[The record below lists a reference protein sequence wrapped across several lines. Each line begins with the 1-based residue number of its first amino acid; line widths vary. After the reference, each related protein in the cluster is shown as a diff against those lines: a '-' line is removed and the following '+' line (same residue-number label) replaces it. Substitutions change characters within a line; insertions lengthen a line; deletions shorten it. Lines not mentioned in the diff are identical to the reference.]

1 MPTSP
6 TPLETV
12 LLEDPAAPGG
22 PSRVWLAPGRG
33 ALVTRFSA
41 AGREVLFLD
50 EATLLDEGKNV
61 RGGVPV
67 LFPSPGRLQQD
78 RWARDGRSG
87 TLGQH
92 GFARNLPWE
101 VVAQGPSEVTLRLL
115 PTAATRANYPFEFQ
129 LDYRFSLTGPALRIE
144 QRVHN
149 PGPLPLPFGCGFHPY
164 FHVPQE
170 EKSGARIEN
179 KATRAFDN
187 VTKQEVALTGAIDL
201 SAQEVDL
208 HLEDHGRADCAL
220 VLEGGA
226 RVEVSGSPEL
236 SRWVIWTLAGKEF
249 VCLEPWTGP
258 GDGLNTGLG
267 LLVAAPGE
275 TRALWT
281 EIALKTA

>member
-12 LLEDPAAPGG
+12 LLEDPAAR
-22 PSRVWLAPGRG
+22 SRVWLAPKRG
-33 ALVTRFSA
+33 ALVTRFSVG
-41 AGREVLFLD
+41 GREVLFLD
-50 EATLLDEGKNV
+50 EATLLDETKNV

-67 LFPSPGRLQQD
+67 LFPSPGKLQQD
-78 RWARDGRSG
+78 RWARGGLSG

-101 VVAQGPSEVTLRLL
+101 VVEQSASAAALRLT
-115 PTAATRANYPFEFQ
+115 PTPATRANYPFEFQ
-129 LDYRFSLTGPALRIE
+129 LDYRFSLTGAALRIE
-144 QRVHN
+144 QRIHN

-164 FHVPQE
+164 FHIPQAQ
-170 EKSGARIEN
+170 KAGARIETG
-179 KATRAFDN
+179 ATRAFDN

-201 SAQEVDL
+201 SAKEVDL
-208 HLEDHGRADCAL
+208 HLEDHGRADCTLAL
-220 VLEGGA
+220 ADGA
-226 RVEVSGSPEL
+226 RIVVSGSPEL

-258 GDGLNTGLG
+258 GDGLNTGSG

-275 TRALWT
+275 TRSLWT
-281 EIALKTA
+281 ELALEGG